1 MVHITLPYQKLKYS
15 LININTACR
24 ELSSIDLLTGMG
36 VIASL
41 LPRGESLL
49 FQETPTITVGA
60 QGTIKLLLTEYP
72 VTRSVLLYRTA
83 SEIMIPSTKMMES
96 RSSLYQDIN
105 AVLKVR
111 IKDRLKEQKTG
122 YIYLCFCFCFC
133 FVVVVLLSFHLSLVN
148 N

>member
-15 LININTACR
+15 LIHINTACK
-24 ELSSIDLLTGMG
+24 ELSGINLLTGMG

-49 FQETPTITVGA
+49 FPETPIIIVGA

-72 VTRSVLLYRTA
+72 VNRNVLLYRTA

-96 RSSLYQDIN
+96 RLSLYQDIN

-111 IKDRLKEQKTG
+111 IKNR
-122 YIYLCFCFCFC
+122 
-133 FVVVVLLSFHLSLVN
+133 N